1 MDQKT
6 FWTKK
11 RIMQLGEF
19 KKMYIENNLVTI
31 YDEKAFAKACVVA
44 FEQLGQNPTY
54 EEFEELM
61 EALPHTVRS

>member
-19 KKMYIENNLVTI
+19 KRMYIENNLVVV
-31 YDEKAFAKACVVA
+31 YNEEAFAKACVDA

-61 EALPHTVRS
+61 EAPPWTVGA

>member
-6 FWTKK
+6 FWTNE
-11 RIMQLGEF
+11 RIMQLDEF
-19 KKMYIENNLVTI
+19 KRMYIEYNLVTI
-31 YDEKAFAKACVVA
+31 YDEEAFAKACMVV

-61 EALPHTVRS
+61 EALPHTVMS

>member
-61 EALPHTVRS
+61 EALPSMVGS

>member
-19 KKMYIENNLVTI
+19 KRMYIENNLVTI
-31 YDEKAFAKACVVA
+31 YDEEAFAKACVDA
-44 FEQLGQNPTY
+44 FEQLGHNPTY
-54 EEFEELM
+54 EEFEKLM
-61 EALPHTVRS
+61 EAWPHTVRS